1 MGSAALQ
8 ARFIS
13 AFKAERVKASTNFSL
28 SKDSVQFDLNQLQHA
43 YQMARVINHAQG
55 LTLLQQ
61 ASETYH
67 WELNLAETT
76 RIWTNGCIIR
86 SQLMEQWTKH
96 LALSKEPN
104 LEGLLNV
111 KDNTEGIKALTD
123 FVQKALGAGCPVPAH
138 SAALNYFLGS
148 HSEQTSAN
156 MIQAQR
162 DFFGQH
168 TFERI
173 DQKGSFSYI
182 WE

>member
-13 AFKAERVKASTNFSL
+13 AFKAERIKASKLLTL
-28 SKDSVQFDLNQLQHA
+28 SKGSVNFELSQLQHA

-55 LTLLQQ
+55 LTVLQQ
-61 ASETYH
+61 ANETYH

-96 LALSKEPN
+96 LALSKETI

-111 KDNTEGIKALTD
+111 KDNTEGIKALID
-123 FVQKALGAGCPVPAH
+123 FVQKALEVPA
-138 SAALNYFLGS
+138 LFL
-148 HSEQTSAN
+148 H
-156 MIQAQR
+156 IVLP
-162 DFFGQH
+162 
-168 TFERI
+168 
-173 DQKGSFSYI
+173 
-182 WE
+182 